1 MDSPRAKDE
10 ERRGRPVS
18 PRLDPTRI
26 EALRVRMA
34 AEGQT
39 VAALAAKIGEDA
51 ANVYKVLSGT
61 RAASSGIGHRIAV
74 KLGLKDRPGHLIDAS
89 HISGQIGLEP
99 TR

>member
-1 MDSPRAKDE
+1 
-10 ERRGRPVS
+10 
-18 PRLDPTRI
+18 
-26 EALRVRMA
+26 MA

-74 KLGLKDRPGHLIDAS
+74 KLGLKDRPEHLAETLD
-89 HISGQIGLEP
+89 ISGHMDLEP

>member
-1 MDSPRAKDE
+1 MDSSTAKDE

-39 VAALAAKIGEDA
+39 VAALSAQIGEDA

-61 RAASSGIGHRIAV
+61 RAASSGIGHRIAI
-74 KLGLKDRPGHLIDAS
+74 KLGLKDRPEHLVEESHTAGHMD
-89 HISGQIGLEP
+89 LEP